1 MMLTNINFMSSTAY
15 NNNRA
20 PLPAP
25 SYLRP
30 AQYTATSHATSITG
44 SVNPRSLANV
54 GASIMNNN
62 QPRRMDTMSDFGGG
76 FLASSSSV

>member
-30 AQYTATSHATSITG
+30 VQYTATSHATSITG

-54 GASIMNNN
+54 GASIMNN
-62 QPRRMDTMSDFGGG
+62 QPRRMDTMSDFERG